1 MGRVLAIDYGTKR
14 IGLAET
20 DELQIIA
27 SGIGTIH
34 SSELKD
40 YIKTYQQQQKLST
53 IVIGL
58 PKRLNNEA
66 THATKLAHDTA
77 IHLQRTFPT
86 IEVVMID
93 ERFTSKMASAAM
105 FEGGLGKKKR
115 QEKGMVDMVS
125 ATIIL
130 QSYMEQ
136 QRYLKG

>member
-40 YIKTYQQQQKLST
+40 YIKTYQQQKKLST

-77 IHLQRTFPT
+77 IHLKRTFPT

>member
-1 MGRVLAIDYGTKR
+1 MGRILAIDYGTKR

-20 DELQIIA
+20 DDLQLIA

-34 SSELKD
+34 SSELKKFIHD
-40 YIKTYQQQQKLST
+40 YIAKNQLET

-66 THATKLAHDTA
+66 TQATKLANDTA
-77 IHLQRTFPT
+77 INLQRTFPT
-86 IEVVMID
+86 IEVVQVD

-115 QEKGMVDMVS
+115 QEKGLVDMVS

-136 QRYLKG
+136 QRYQRG